1 MIKSD
6 YEKYIEH
13 YVKGAK
19 KISVRSKTLQLNLKE
34 IDLKVKKSFGN
45 YDLFFNKV
53 GKLMH
58 SVHYENEHS
67 SKVLYAY
74 DENDLLL
81 TEIQLQSIT
90 NRLISNTTYLYDEN
104 YRIKSI
110 ICKREETS
118 VGSFVFTEETRVY
131 DGLKVHIIFRDNLS
145 SSNSENDK
153 LDKLEIFLT
162 YNEDNL
168 IIEDKGVVNEKEL
181 SWWNKNEY
189 DLNGNIRFEYSLDNN
204 GEIDGVYTFLEELH
218 GISTGFKF
226 KDKDL
231 EFVRLSEFQFNERSH
246 WIAETSFLN
255 GEPRYI
261 YERIIDYY

>member
-1 MIKSD
+1 MIKTD

-13 YVKGAK
+13 YVQGAK

-81 TEIQLQSIT
+81 SELQLQSIT
-90 NRLISNTTYLYDEN
+90 NILISDKIFTYDEHD
-104 YRIKSI
+104 RIKSI
-110 ICKREETS
+110 MYKSGFTKYGTFDYEEEIHEYNGQNEIITFNK
-118 VGSFVFTEETRVY
+118 VEQFADEEFEE
-131 DGLKVHIIFRDNLS
+131 DDH
-145 SSNSENDK
+145 
-153 LDKLEIFLT
+153 EIF
-162 YNEDNL
+162 
-168 IIEDKGVVNEKEL
+168 IINNQNQQNIEEKVIRNGKEL
-181 SWWNKNEY
+181 VYWQQYEY
-189 DLNGNIRFEYSLDNN
+189 DLNGQIRFEYSLNKD
-204 GEIDGVYTFLEELH
+204 GKIDGVYTFLPEIN
-218 GISTGFKF
+218 GISTGFKY
-226 KDKDL
+226 KSDDS
-231 EFVRLSEFQFNERSH
+231 EFTRFSEFQFNERGH
-246 WIAETSFLN
+246 WVSETSFLN

-261 YERIIDYY
+261 YERIIDYW